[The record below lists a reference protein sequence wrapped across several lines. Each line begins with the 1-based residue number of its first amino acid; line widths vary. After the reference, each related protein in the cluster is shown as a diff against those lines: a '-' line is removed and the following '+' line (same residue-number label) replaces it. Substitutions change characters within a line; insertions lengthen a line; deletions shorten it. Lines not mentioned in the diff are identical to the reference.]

1 MRRLAAAC
9 LFAAVAACEPG
20 AGGASNSKAK
30 YCEIGDQ
37 SSLFLVD
44 RTTQYDDTDQRVIIE
59 SIGAVIDGL
68 GVGDRIVLATIGSHY
83 SQSASLANDCKPG
96 CPQNQGPLDS
106 MVGGCSAMIA
116 QADLR
121 GFKTDLVKSLGPL
134 TTTAEEAKN
143 SDIAG
148 TIAQWTQAP
157 PGGRPFTS
165 IYVFSDM
172 LENSQGLPW
181 SQFKAMAPD
190 KAMELVERFKLTPSA
205 KGAAVRIVGFGRL
218 HDPGRPPLPA
228 ELDARLRTFWT
239 TYFQAGGATSVSFE
253 GAIRQ

>member
-1 MRRLAAAC
+1 MRALAAAC
-9 LFAAVAACEPG
+9 LFAVAACDPG
-20 AGGASNSKAK
+20 AGGASNTKAK

-37 SSLFLVD
+37 SSLFLID

-68 GVGDRIVLATIGSHY
+68 GAGDRIVLATIGSHY
-83 SQSASLANDCKPG
+83 SQSERLANECKPG
-96 CPQNQGPLDS
+96 CPANQGPLDS

-121 GFKTDLVKSLGPL
+121 EFKSTLVKSVGPL
-134 TTTAEEAKN
+134 TTTTEEAKK
-143 SDIAG
+143 SDITG
-148 TIAQWTQAP
+148 TIAQWTKAP
-157 PGGRPFTS
+157 PGGKPFTS
-165 IYVFSDM
+165 VYVFSDM

-181 SQFKAMAPD
+181 ASFRAMTPEKAL
-190 KAMELVERFKLTPSA
+190 ELADRFKVLPEVKDA
-205 KGAAVRIVGFGRL
+205 EVRIVGFGRL

-239 TYFQAGGATSVSFE
+239 AYFQAGGAASVSFE

>member
-1 MRRLAAAC
+1 MRLAAAC
-9 LFAAVAACEPG
+9 LLVVVAACDPG
-20 AGGASNSKAK
+20 VGGAAANSKAK
-30 YCEIGDQ
+30 YCEIGEQ
-37 SSLFLVD
+37 SSLFLID

-68 GVGDRIVLATIGSHY
+68 GAGDRIVLATIGAHY
-83 SQSASLANDCKPG
+83 SQSVRLANECKPG
-96 CPQNQGPLDS
+96 CPKNQGPLDS

-121 GFKTDLVKSLGPL
+121 GFKTQLVKSVGPL
-134 TTTAEEAKN
+134 ATNAEEAKN

-148 TIAQWTQAP
+148 TIAQWTHAP
-157 PGGRPFTS
+157 PGGKPFTS
-165 IYVFSDM
+165 VYIFSDM

-181 SQFKAMAPD
+181 SSFKAMTPE
-190 KAMELVERFKLTPSA
+190 KAMGLVEKFKQLPDV
-205 KGAAVRIVGFGRL
+205 KGADVRIVGFGRL

-239 TYFQAGGATSVSFE
+239 SYFEAGGARSVSFE